1 MAAKVYK
8 LSELHEKFAQMLLDD
23 IRVCQDEGIPMSSS
37 DKAVIAAF
45 LKNNGITAD
54 PDAEDMKALDAEF
67 KRDAEAQ
74 RKIRASLLL
83 KNTGGDS
90 EYADLLN

>member
-1 MAAKVYK
+1 MAAKVSK

-23 IRVCQDEGIPMSSS
+23 IRVCQEEAIPMSSS

-54 PDAEDMKALDAEF
+54 PDAEDMKALDEEF
-67 KRDAEAQ
+67 RKDAEEQ
-74 RKIRASLLL
+74 RKIRANRILS
-83 KNTGGDS
+83 TMSGDS
-90 EYADLLN
+90 EYMDLIQ

>member
-1 MAAKVYK
+1 MSAKVSK

-54 PDAEDMKALDAEF
+54 PDTEDMKALDAEF
-67 KRDAEAQ
+67 KKDAEKQ
-74 RKIRASLLL
+74 RKMRAITILNGS
-83 KNTGGDS
+83 GVDS